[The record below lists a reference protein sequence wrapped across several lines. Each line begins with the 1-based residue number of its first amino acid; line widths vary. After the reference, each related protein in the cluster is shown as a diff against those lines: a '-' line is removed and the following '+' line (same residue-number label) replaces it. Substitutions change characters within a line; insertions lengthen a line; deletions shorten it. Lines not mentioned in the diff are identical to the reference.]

1 MLHFL
6 NKRRKKNNSHTI
18 QFIKGKNNKIENNGQ
33 LLNYNINITG
43 NNNTIVIKENSII
56 YNVFIKIQGD
66 NHYLEIGKNCRINSA
81 ILWMEHADCVLN
93 IGDFTTIEQAHIAVT
108 EPNQK
113 VIIGKECM
121 FSDNISIRT
130 SDSHGIF
137 DLQTHKRIN
146 QAKSIFI
153 GNHVWIGAKATI
165 LKGVT
170 IGDDSIV
177 SLGAIVTKDI
187 PKNCVAAGIPAKVIK
202 EKIYWSRDLESTK

>member
-18 QFIKGKNNKIENNGQ
+18 RAIKGENNKIENKGQ
-33 LLNYNINITG
+33 LLNYNINING

-66 NHYLEIGKNCRINSA
+66 NHFLEIGANCRINSA
-81 ILWMEHADCVLN
+81 ILWMEHSDCILN
-93 IGDFTTIEQAHIAVT
+93 IGNFTTIEQAHIAVT

-137 DLQTHKRIN
+137 DLQTNKRVN
-146 QAKSIFI
+146 HAKSIFI
-153 GNHVWIGAKATI
+153 GNHVWVGAKATI

-170 IGDDSIV
+170 IGNDSIV

-202 EKIYWSRDLESTK
+202 ENIYWNRELEST